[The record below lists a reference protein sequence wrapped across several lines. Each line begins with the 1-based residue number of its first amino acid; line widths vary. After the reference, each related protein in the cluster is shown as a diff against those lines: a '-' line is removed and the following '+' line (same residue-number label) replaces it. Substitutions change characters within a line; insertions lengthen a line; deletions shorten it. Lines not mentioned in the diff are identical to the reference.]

1 MAATIY
7 TTTINETT
15 IARVQDVI
23 LEIMMGK
30 NFYIDDVAAN
40 KVFVGK
46 PVTQISSEAV
56 NQLPGSG
63 NVPEKALGIRL
74 GAKLEYGHIVIKDID
89 SASVAADAGLVAGD
103 LIVEVNGRPSKDFDV
118 NALQSYLANKSA
130 QKSAIFL
137 VYARNGNQNQVTL
150 KD

>member
-1 MAATIY
+1 M
-7 TTTINETT
+7 
-15 IARVQDVI
+15 R
-23 LEIMMGK
+23 
-30 NFYIDDVAAN
+30 
-40 KVFVGK
+40 
-46 PVTQISSEAV
+46 
-56 NQLPGSG
+56 
-63 NVPEKALGIRL
+63 EKALGIRL
-74 GAKLEYGHIVIKDID
+74 GAKLENGHIVIKDID

-137 VYARNGNQNQVTL
+137 VYARNGNQNLVTL